1 MLVVRWFHSPSR
13 SNREKSRFVRHAE
26 AGVQNTKGQL

>member
-1 MLVVRWFHSPSR
+1 MLVVRWFRSPSPW
-13 SNREKSRFVRHAE
+13 NREESRFVRHAE

>member
-1 MLVVRWFHSPSR
+1 MLGRAMMLRAVV
-13 SNREKSRFVRHAE
+13 VGHAE

>member
-1 MLVVRWFHSPSR
+1 MLVVRWFRSPSP
-13 SNREKSRFVRHAE
+13 SPLNSEAVRHAE